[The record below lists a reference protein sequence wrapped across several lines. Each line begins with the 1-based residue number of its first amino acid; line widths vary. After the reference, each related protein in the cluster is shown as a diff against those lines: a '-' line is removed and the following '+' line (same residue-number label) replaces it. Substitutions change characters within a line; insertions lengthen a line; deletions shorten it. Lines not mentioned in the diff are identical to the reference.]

1 MTTYSKI
8 WKTLALFC
16 TVPTLLFAA
25 DGDKQRTIVFNEDRN
40 QHYMTT
46 KVYELKYVR
55 AHDLMPFVR
64 GAVKRFDSQSRVQSV
79 DYSSGGKQ
87 FLVVSTGNL
96 FLPWV
101 DKMVETLDYPS
112 AKVDA
117 SGARID
123 GDGIS
128 RWVYC
133 PVHRG
138 STNMQKA
145 LEQVFTSAGGEGASF
160 YHAGS
165 NTFYF
170 KSSKSQGE
178 AYLSLLKMLDR
189 PVPQLEVKFNVY
201 VIADND
207 FRELGLD
214 YLAWKNGPGA
224 QLLSTGFNFG
234 DTSMDFDSLRADAFE
249 KILGFMP
256 TATNGAGGILVAPN
270 IDATFLRMLAQKG
283 RAWTASSGSLTLIN
297 SFDPAANDTGE
308 GVFRLK
314 FSPQF
319 QNLVK
324 DDDQTVTIGAL
335 AESTFEFEL
344 FAPSINFTADPSEGK
359 LTLMSNWSLTINSLA
374 EVDNTGNASMES
386 NSFSGGLTL
395 DTGVERLI
403 GAFDK
408 HVKVKQYIGMPFL
421 GDIPVLKYLFGSE
434 STVDS
439 KIKVFVTMTAIPA
452 GIEHVPSPAAGKV
465 IDTLTAMHSAK

>member
-1 MTTYSKI
+1 MKLCRTWYL
-8 WKTLALFC
+8 LALLC
-16 TVPTLLFAA
+16 AVPALFAA

-55 AHDLMPFVR
+55 AHDLLPFIR
-64 GAVKRFDSQSRVQSV
+64 GAVKRFDSQSLVQSV

-87 FLVVSTGNL
+87 FLVVSTGSL
-96 FLPWV
+96 FMPWV
-101 DKMVETLDYPS
+101 DEMVKMLDYPS
-112 AKVDA
+112 PKVDA
-117 SGARID
+117 SGARIE

-138 STNMQKA
+138 SDNMQKA

-201 VIADND
+201 VVADND

-234 DTSMDFDSLRADAFE
+234 DMSMDFDSLKADAFE

-256 TATNGAGGILVAPN
+256 TATNGVGGILVAPN

-324 DDDQTVTIGAL
+324 DADQ
-335 AESTFEFEL
+335 SR
-344 FAPSINFTADPSEGK
+344 S
-359 LTLMSNWSLTINSLA
+359 
-374 EVDNTGNASMES
+374 
-386 NSFSGGLTL
+386 
-395 DTGVERLI
+395 
-403 GAFDK
+403 
-408 HVKVKQYIGMPFL
+408 
-421 GDIPVLKYLFGSE
+421 
-434 STVDS
+434 
-439 KIKVFVTMTAIPA
+439 
-452 GIEHVPSPAAGKV
+452 
-465 IDTLTAMHSAK
+465 

>member
-1 MTTYSKI
+1 MKLCRTWYL
-8 WKTLALFC
+8 LALLC
-16 TVPTLLFAA
+16 AVPALFAA

-55 AHDLMPFVR
+55 AHDLLPFIR
-64 GAVKRFDSQSRVQSV
+64 GAVKRFDSQSLVQSV

-87 FLVVSTGNL
+87 FLVVSTGSL
-96 FLPWV
+96 FMPWV
-101 DKMVETLDYPS
+101 DEMVKMLDYPS
-112 AKVDA
+112 PKVDA
-117 SGARID
+117 SGARIE

-138 STNMQKA
+138 SDNMQKA

-201 VIADND
+201 VVADND

-234 DTSMDFDSLRADAFE
+234 DMSMDFDSLKADAFE

-256 TATNGAGGILVAPN
+256 TATNGVGGILVAPN
-270 IDATFLRMLAQKG
+270 IDATGVDRLLRLAD
-283 RAWTASSGSLTLIN
+283 A
-297 SFDPAANDTGE
+297 
-308 GVFRLK
+308 
-314 FSPQF
+314 
-319 QNLVK
+319 
-324 DDDQTVTIGAL
+324 DQQL
-335 AESTFEFEL
+335 
-344 FAPSINFTADPSEGK
+344 
-359 LTLMSNWSLTINSLA
+359 
-374 EVDNTGNASMES
+374 
-386 NSFSGGLTL
+386 
-395 DTGVERLI
+395 
-403 GAFDK
+403 
-408 HVKVKQYIGMPFL
+408 
-421 GDIPVLKYLFGSE
+421 
-434 STVDS
+434 
-439 KIKVFVTMTAIPA
+439 
-452 GIEHVPSPAAGKV
+452 
-465 IDTLTAMHSAK
+465 

>member
-1 MTTYSKI
+1 MKPCRTGHI
-8 WKTLALFC
+8 LVLFFA
-16 TVPTLLFAA
+16 VSAALFAA
-25 DGDKQRTIVFNEDRN
+25 EESRQRTIVFNEDRS

-64 GAVKRFDSQSRVQSV
+64 GAVKRFDSQSRIQSV

-87 FLVVSTGNL
+87 FLVVSTGSS
-96 FLPWV
+96 FMPWV
-101 DKMVETLDYPS
+101 DEMIATLDYHSP
-112 AKVDA
+112 KVDA

-128 RWVYC
+128 RWVYS

-138 STNMQKA
+138 SENMRKA

-160 YHAGS
+160 YHAGT
-165 NTFYF
+165 NLFYF

-178 AYLSLLKMLDR
+178 AYLSLLKALDR
-189 PVPQLEVKFNVY
+189 PVPQLEVQFHAY
-201 VIADND
+201 VVGDNE

-224 QLLSTGFNFG
+224 RLLSTGFNFG
-234 DTSMDFDSLRADAFE
+234 DVSMDFDSLRAEAFE
-249 KILGFMP
+249 KILGFLP

-314 FSPQF
+314 FAPQF

-324 DDDQTVTIGAL
+324 DDDQTVVIGAL

-344 FAPSINFTADPSEGK
+344 YAPSINFTAEPGTGK
-359 LTLMSNWSLTINSLA
+359 LTLMSNWSMTVNTLA
-374 EVDNTGNASMES
+374 EVDNAGNPSMES
-386 NSFSGGLTL
+386 NRFSGGLTL
-395 DTGVERLI
+395 DTGAERLI

-408 HVKVKQYIGMPFL
+408 HVKVEQYIGMPFL
-421 GDIPVLKYLFGSE
+421 SGIPILKYLFGSE
-434 STVDS
+434 SSVDS
-439 KIKVFVTMTAIPA
+439 TIKVFVTMTARPV
-452 GIEHVPSPAAGKV
+452 GIDNRPSPAAGKL
-465 IDTLTAMHSAK
+465 IDTLTAMHRKK